1 MTSRLLLVLAL
12 LAVHLV
18 DGGADPIPEP
28 CHKAESRESPVWKLL
43 CEQLLKSVGR
53 SNASEAAAGDG
64 KALKGGVEGVGRQTE
79 PKKAVVNVKLLED
92 VSSPQESNSLNSR
105 QHKAFFVD
113 YPASQRVYQD
123 KSSSSVRKK
132 QQKKPPSKSKNKKPE
147 SEIFFIRLPPTPYSY
162 VPGLGYISQPPSFST
177 ASLAGSLTKPPP
189 PQRNT
194 FIKLP
199 IEFVS
204 NGKPTAVYRWPSPA
218 PPSKQKPSKTH
229 HQKYRPDSPIIKLN
243 RGPYIF
249 DGRPKSVYLMKR
261 NPATRPNRF

>member
-1 MTSRLLLVLAL
+1 MTGRLLLVLAL

-28 CHKAESRESPVWKLL
+28 CHKAQLI

-53 SNASEAAAGDG
+53 SNNASEAAAGDG

-79 PKKAVVNVKLLED
+79 PNAKLLD
-92 VSSPQESNSLNSR
+92 DSSPQESNGVNSR
-105 QHKAFFVD
+105 QHKALFVD

-123 KSSSSVRKK
+123 KRSSSVRKK
-132 QQKKPPSKSKNKKPE
+132 HQKKPPGKSKNKKPE
-147 SEIFFIRLPPTPYSY
+147 SEIFFVRLPPTPYSY

-177 ASLAGSLTKPPP
+177 ASLAGSLAK
-189 PQRNT
+189 PQRNP

-199 IEFVS
+199 IDFVS
-204 NGKPTAVYRWPSPA
+204 NGKPTAVYRWPPRA